1 MSVFLFVLFFL
12 LTGPFGYFGIDDRL
26 VTFGAYLILI
36 VGIFVVF
43 NIPIFF
49 SLSNIRAIFFVYIT
63 VLFLI
68 NVLLS
73 NKFLQGFVAYAK
85 FFLLVLL
92 LQITF
97 SKKIST
103 LKDEFIKMYNFLLI
117 WLLSV
122 STIQYFRIEPF
133 AEFFLH
139 YGNNQEIG
147 KLFLDIF
154 FLRVNG
160 GIGGTVIDFSVLIIL
175 LNYLNFFVAKNTK
188 DFVKNLFILILLSF
202 YSFSRITILSYFFV
216 ILALFVSNI
225 KNLMNNYLKILL
237 IIFSIFSILI
247 LTILH
252 SNELKIIADNIFAK
266 DTRILMWAEVADL
279 TSNYPLFGND
289 FGRNLGLSNNKVVT
303 DGLFFA
309 ILSETGIIG
318 LILYFLLILEPILI
332 LRKKMSKNKYFI
344 IVIAFVNIC
353 FINIVNSGFIYHL
366 NILFYSI
373 LLITAQV
380 NSEKI

>member
-154 FLRVNG
+154 FLE
-160 GIGGTVIDFSVLIIL
+160 
-175 LNYLNFFVAKNTK
+175 
-188 DFVKNLFILILLSF
+188 
-202 YSFSRITILSYFFV
+202 
-216 ILALFVSNI
+216 
-225 KNLMNNYLKILL
+225 LMV
-237 IIFSIFSILI
+237 
-247 LTILH
+247 
-252 SNELKIIADNIFAK
+252 E
-266 DTRILMWAEVADL
+266 
-279 TSNYPLFGND
+279 
-289 FGRNLGLSNNKVVT
+289 
-303 DGLFFA
+303 
-309 ILSETGIIG
+309 
-318 LILYFLLILEPILI
+318 
-332 LRKKMSKNKYFI
+332 
-344 IVIAFVNIC
+344 
-353 FINIVNSGFIYHL
+353 
-366 NILFYSI
+366 
-373 LLITAQV
+373 
-380 NSEKI
+380 